1 MGNPDI
7 KVDPMDAMDSLSDPA
22 DLDLDVSVES
32 TPSPHASQHTQ
43 TTPANSNSSNTQ
55 GSSSAARRPPRK
67 STLTQQQKNQK
78 RQRAT
83 QDQLVTLEMEFN
95 KNPTPTAATRERIA
109 QEINMTERSVQIWF
123 QNSRRRAKIKMLAK
137 KSLENGEDLDNI
149 PESLRQLLAMQAMES
164 GRPFPR
170 QLLRPGGPMAQYGG
184 GAMLMNGDP
193 SAQGKVVIQHF
204 TCRSLSIGTWR
215 RVGQNAM
222 DLVIFYSPDKACIT
236 YYINNDSAGY
246 KIEFPFAFIKSI
258 QLEPGDT
265 APTANGAP
273 PRPGGLVIELNR
285 PPNFFM
291 DSSNSGG
298 FYQCGDF
305 TEDQQASQILVHH
318 LGGHPKVLSG
328 QLAKLVS
335 LESFQ
340 NRLNPFDIN
349 AMPASAPVSPNM
361 GIVRPASQP
370 NVQFARPQPPH
381 VGMFQEQFGVQHH
394 LHPGRMHAGHKRQ
407 RSRSVPIAI
416 DFSMLHGPM
425 PTFHIQQPSPQMAPD
440 QHNLFQPMPQHPV
453 QAPLGPT
460 LQIDTSA
467 GYGMD
472 FRQMPMSATAT
483 SPSEFA
489 SPGFFPSNPAQPPM
503 STSEFG
509 TPQQFSAPFL
519 SPSPMV
525 DHTMMPSSVSPMPH
539 MGHPDPVIADHSPP
553 LSALHRSASADMFN
567 SHGMMDET
575 LMLGEMYSK
584 QNLNM
589 PMPSPGLDENGMLL
603 MNDMSDFHTPRE
615 HMDMPMTPF
624 GTVDPHALQAGLHH

>member
-1 MGNPDI
+1 MI
-7 KVDPMDAMDSLSDPA
+7 
-22 DLDLDVSVES
+22 
-32 TPSPHASQHTQ
+32 
-43 TTPANSNSSNTQ
+43 
-55 GSSSAARRPPRK
+55 
-67 STLTQQQKNQK
+67 
-78 RQRAT
+78 
-83 QDQLVTLEMEFN
+83 
-95 KNPTPTAATRERIA
+95 
-109 QEINMTERSVQIWF
+109 
-123 QNSRRRAKIKMLAK
+123 AK
-137 KSLENGEDLDNI
+137 KSLETGEDLDNI

-164 GRPFPR
+164 GRPFPH
-170 QLLRPGGPMAQYGG
+170 QLLRPGGPVAQYGSG
-184 GAMLMNGDP
+184 GMLMNGDP
-193 SAQGKVVIQHF
+193 TAQGKVGTSNPIPGGVQNTDLFAVIHHF
-204 TCRSLSIGTWR
+204 TCRSLSIGSWR

-246 KIEFPFAFIKSI
+246 KIEFPFAFIKNI
-258 QLEPGDT
+258 QLEPGD
-265 APTANGAP
+265 AGPTANGAP
-273 PRPGGLVIELNR
+273 PRPGGLVIELTR

-340 NRLNPFDIN
+340 NRMNPFDLH
-349 AMPASAPVSPNM
+349 AMPASAPVSPTM

-370 NVQFARPQPPH
+370 NAQFARPHPPH
-381 VGMFQEQFGVQHH
+381 VGMFQEQFGVNHH
-394 LHPGRMHAGHKRQ
+394 LHPGRMHPGHKRQ

-425 PTFHIQQPSPQMAPD
+425 PTFHIQQPSPQLAPD
-440 QHNLFQPMPQHPV
+440 HHNLYQPMPHHPV
-453 QAPLGPT
+453 QNPLGT
-460 LQIDTSA
+460 SLQIDTSA

-489 SPGFFPSNPAQPPM
+489 SPGFFPSNPAHPPM
-503 STSEFG
+503 PASEFG
-509 TPQQFSAPFL
+509 TPQPYNGPFL

-525 DHTMMPSSVSPMPH
+525 DPNMIPTSMSPMSH
-539 MGHPDPVIADHSPP
+539 MGHADPIIADQSPP

-567 SHGMMDET
+567 HHHGMMDET

-584 QNLNM
+584 QNLNI
-589 PMPSPGLDENGMLL
+589 PMPSPGMDENGML
-603 MNDMSDFHTPRE
+603 MMHDMSEFHTPRE
-615 HMDMPMTPF
+615 HMDMPMTPY

>member
-1 MGNPDI
+1 MLKAKLVSFPD
-7 KVDPMDAMDSLSDPA
+7 PEGFEHTSD
-22 DLDLDVSVES
+22 V
-32 TPSPHASQHTQ
+32 
-43 TTPANSNSSNTQ
+43 
-55 GSSSAARRPPRK
+55 
-67 STLTQQQKNQK
+67 
-78 RQRAT
+78 
-83 QDQLVTLEMEFN
+83 
-95 KNPTPTAATRERIA
+95 PT
-109 QEINMTERSVQIWF
+109 
-123 QNSRRRAKIKMLAK
+123 
-137 KSLENGEDLDNI
+137 
-149 PESLRQLLAMQAMES
+149 
-164 GRPFPR
+164 
-170 QLLRPGGPMAQYGG
+170 
-184 GAMLMNGDP
+184 
-193 SAQGKVVIQHF
+193 VIQHF
-204 TCRSLSIGTWR
+204 TCRSLSIGSWR

-246 KIEFPFAFIKSI
+246 KIEYPFAFIKSI

-265 APTANGAP
+265 APNANGSP
-273 PRPGGLVIELNR
+273 PRPGGLVIELTR

-305 TEDQQASQILVHH
+305 TEDQQASQILTHH

-340 NRLNPFDIN
+340 NRHNPFDMN
-349 AMPASAPVSPNM
+349 AMPASAPVSPTM

-370 NVQFARPQPPH
+370 SVQFARPHPPH
-381 VGMFQEQFGVQHH
+381 VGMFQEQYGVNHH
-394 LHPGRMHAGHKRQ
+394 LHPGRMHPGHKRQ
-407 RSRSVPIAI
+407 RSRSVPIAL

-425 PTFHIQQPSPQMAPD
+425 PTFHVQQPSPQMTPD
-440 QHNLFQPMPQHPV
+440 HHNLFQPMPQQPV
-453 QAPLGPT
+453 QTPIGPT

-489 SPGFFPSNPAQPPM
+489 SPGFFPSNTSQGPMPA
-503 STSEFG
+503 SEFG
-509 TPQQFSAPFL
+509 TPQQFNMPFL

-525 DHTMMPSSVSPMPH
+525 DGHMMPSSVSPMPH

-567 SHGMMDET
+567 MGHDGSGMMDET

-589 PMPSPGLDENGMLL
+589 PMPSPGIDEKGMLM
-603 MNDMSDFHTPRE
+603 MNDMSEFHTPME

-624 GTVDPHALQAGLHH
+624 GTIDPNSLQAGLHH

>member
-1 MGNPDI
+1 
-7 KVDPMDAMDSLSDPA
+7 MDAMEPISSDLTDFSP
-22 DLDLDVSVES
+22 ES
-32 TPSPHASQHTQ
+32 TPSPMATSSTPPQ
-43 TTPANSNSSNTQ
+43 T
-55 GSSSAARRPPRK
+55 SSSATSAPTSGPNSARRPPRK

-83 QDQLVTLEMEFN
+83 QDQLVTLEAEFT

-109 QEINMTERSVQIWF
+109 SEINMTERSVQIWF

-137 KSLENGEDLDNI
+137 KSLESGEDCDSI

-164 GRPFPR
+164 GRPFPG
-170 QLLRPGGPMAQYGG
+170 QLLRRPGGPMAQYGG
-184 GAMLMNGDP
+184 GGMLMNGDP
-193 SAQGKVVIQHF
+193 NAQGKVVIQHF
-204 TCRSLSIGTWR
+204 TCRSLSIGSWR

-246 KIEFPFAFIKSI
+246 KIEYPFAFIKSI

-265 APTANGAP
+265 APNANGSP
-273 PRPGGLVIELNR
+273 PRPGGLVIELTR

-305 TEDQQASQILVHH
+305 TEDQQASQILTHH

-340 NRLNPFDIN
+340 NRHNPFDMN
-349 AMPASAPVSPNM
+349 AMPASAPVSPTM

-370 NVQFARPQPPH
+370 SVQFARPHPPH
-381 VGMFQEQFGVQHH
+381 VGMFQEQYGVNHH
-394 LHPGRMHAGHKRQ
+394 LHPGRMHPGHKRQ
-407 RSRSVPIAI
+407 RSRSVPIAL

-425 PTFHIQQPSPQMAPD
+425 PTFHVQQPSPQMTPD
-440 QHNLFQPMPQHPV
+440 HHNLFQPMPQQPV
-453 QAPLGPT
+453 QTPIGPT

-489 SPGFFPSNPAQPPM
+489 SPGFFPSNTSQGPMPA
-503 STSEFG
+503 SEFG
-509 TPQQFSAPFL
+509 TPQQFNMPFL

-525 DHTMMPSSVSPMPH
+525 DGHMMPSSVSPMPH

-567 SHGMMDET
+567 MGHDGSGMMDET

-589 PMPSPGLDENGMLL
+589 PMPSPGIDEKGMLM
-603 MNDMSDFHTPRE
+603 MNDMSEFHTPME

-624 GTVDPHALQAGLHH
+624 GTIDPNSLQAGLHH

>member
-1 MGNPDI
+1 MI
-7 KVDPMDAMDSLSDPA
+7 
-22 DLDLDVSVES
+22 
-32 TPSPHASQHTQ
+32 
-43 TTPANSNSSNTQ
+43 
-55 GSSSAARRPPRK
+55 
-67 STLTQQQKNQK
+67 
-78 RQRAT
+78 
-83 QDQLVTLEMEFN
+83 
-95 KNPTPTAATRERIA
+95 
-109 QEINMTERSVQIWF
+109 
-123 QNSRRRAKIKMLAK
+123 AK
-137 KSLENGEDLDNI
+137 KSLENGEDCDNI
-149 PESLRQLLAMQAMES
+149 PESLRQLLAMQAVES
-164 GRPFPR
+164 GGPFPR
-170 QLLRPGGPMAQYGG
+170 QLFGRAGGPMAQYGSG
-184 GAMLMNGDP
+184 GMLMNGEHNSQVKTGMWFESPLVSDLLTP
-193 SAQGKVVIQHF
+193 NSVIQHF

-215 RVGQNAM
+215 RVGQNTM

-258 QLEPGDT
+258 QLDPGDT
-265 APTANGAP
+265 VPSANGSP

-291 DSSNSGG
+291 DSSGSGG

-305 TEDQQASQILVHH
+305 TEDQQASQILTHH

-335 LESFQ
+335 LDSFQ
-340 NRLNPFDIN
+340 NRLSPFDVN

-370 NVQFARPQPPH
+370 SVQFARPHPH
-381 VGMFQEQFGVQHH
+381 VGMFQEQFGINQH
-394 LHPGRMHAGHKRQ
+394 LHPGRMHPGHKRQ

-425 PTFHIQQPSPQMAPD
+425 PTFHVQQPSPQMAPD
-440 QHNLFQPMPQHPV
+440 HQNLFQPMPQHAV
-453 QAPLGPT
+453 QSLGPT

-467 GYGMD
+467 GYGME

-489 SPGFFPSNPAQPPM
+489 SPGFFPSNPNQGPM
-503 STSEFG
+503 AGSEFG
-509 TPQQFSAPFL
+509 TPQQFSMPFL

-525 DHTMMPSSVSPMPH
+525 DPHMMPPSVSPMPH

-553 LSALHRSASADMFN
+553 LSAMHRSASADMF
-567 SHGMMDET
+567 SMGHHDGHGMMDET

-584 QNLNM
+584 QSLNM
-589 PMPSPGLDENGMLL
+589 PMPSPGFDENGFM
-603 MNDMSDFHTPRE
+603 MTNDMSEFHTPRE

-624 GTVDPHALQAGLHH
+624 GTVDPNTLQSGLHH

>member
-1 MGNPDI
+1 MLKG
-7 KVDPMDAMDSLSDPA
+7 KLVCTEPA
-22 DLDLDVSVES
+22 SLDLY
-32 TPSPHASQHTQ
+32 
-43 TTPANSNSSNTQ
+43 PANYCC
-55 GSSSAARRPPRK
+55 
-67 STLTQQQKNQK
+67 
-78 RQRAT
+78 
-83 QDQLVTLEMEFN
+83 
-95 KNPTPTAATRERIA
+95 
-109 QEINMTERSVQIWF
+109 SVIH
-123 QNSRRRAKIKMLAK
+123 
-137 KSLENGEDLDNI
+137 
-149 PESLRQLLAMQAMES
+149 
-164 GRPFPR
+164 
-170 QLLRPGGPMAQYGG
+170 
-184 GAMLMNGDP
+184 
-193 SAQGKVVIQHF
+193 HF

-265 APTANGAP
+265 APNANGSP

-291 DSSNSGG
+291 DSSGSGG

-305 TEDQQASQILVHH
+305 TEDQQASQIMTHH

-340 NRLNPFDIN
+340 NRFNPFDIH

-370 NVQFARPQPPH
+370 SVQFARPHPPH
-381 VGMFQEQFGVQHH
+381 VGMFQEQFGGVNQH
-394 LHPGRMHAGHKRQ
+394 LHPGRMHPGHKRQ

-425 PTFHIQQPSPQMAPD
+425 PTFHLQQPSPQMAPEN
-440 QHNLFQPMPQHPV
+440 HNLFQPMPHHPV
-453 QAPLGPT
+453 QASIGSN

-467 GYGMD
+467 GYGLD

-489 SPGFFPSNPAQPPM
+489 SPGFFPTNPPQAPM
-503 STSEFG
+503 PASEYG
-509 TPQQFSAPFL
+509 TPQQFNMPFL
-519 SPSPMV
+519 SPSPMLDPNMV
-525 DHTMMPSSVSPMPH
+525 PTSVSPLSR
-539 MGHPDPVIADHSPP
+539 MGHHDPVIADQSPP
-553 LSALHRSASADMFN
+553 LSAMHRSASADMFN
-567 SHGMMDET
+567 MHHDHSGMMDET

-589 PMPSPGLDENGMLL
+589 PMPSPAFDENGLML
-603 MNDMSDFHTPRE
+603 MNDMGDFQTPRE
-615 HMDMPMTPF
+615 QMSMTPF
-624 GTVDPHALQAGLHH
+624 GTIDPHSLQAGLHHSHV